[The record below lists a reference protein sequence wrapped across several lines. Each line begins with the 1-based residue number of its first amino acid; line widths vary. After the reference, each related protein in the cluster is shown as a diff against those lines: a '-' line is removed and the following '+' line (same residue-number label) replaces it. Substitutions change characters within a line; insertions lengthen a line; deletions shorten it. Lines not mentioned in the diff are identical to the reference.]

1 VAVFKLFVLPLLI
14 TLLST
19 TTQDIEKAFLQNN
32 PKTLYSLF
40 SAESGINISL
50 PEPISFS
57 DQLSRQQAYFLFK
70 KIFSSYTTFEFFS
83 ESEIPPDIED
93 ESFIFR
99 ARWSFRDNK
108 NNNQHVLHIFLF
120 LLNETGLDDRASPSL
135 SGREGRNPK
144 NAWKIIEI
152 KAEKI

>member
-1 VAVFKLFVLPLLI
+1 VVYLKIFLPLLFS
-14 TLLST
+14 LLST

-32 PKTLYSLF
+32 PKIFYSHL
-40 SAESGINISL
+40 SSSSSVNISL

-57 DQLSRQQAYFLFK
+57 DQLSNQQAYFLFK

-83 ESEIPPDIED
+83 ESEIPPASDKK
-93 ESFIFR
+93 SFIFK

-108 NNNQHVLHIFLF
+108 NDDQHVLHIFFF
-120 LLNETGLDDRASPSL
+120 LVNEKELRDRALLSPANQKK
-135 SGREGRNPK
+135 GEIK
-144 NAWKIIEI
+144 NIWKIIEI

>member
-40 SAESGINISL
+40 SAESGINI
-50 PEPISFS
+50 
-57 DQLSRQQAYFLFK
+57 SRQQAYFLFK

>member
-1 VAVFKLFVLPLLI
+1 VAVFKLFVLPLLF

-19 TTQDIEKAFLQNN
+19 TAQDIEKAFLQNN
-32 PKTLYSLF
+32 PKTLYLLF
-40 SAESGINISL
+40 SSESGINISL

-70 KIFSSYTTFEFFS
+70 KVFSSYTTFEFFS
-83 ESEIPPDIED
+83 ESEVPPDLE
-93 ESFIFR
+93 EKSFIFR

-108 NNNQHVLHIFLF
+108 NNNQHVLHIFFF
-120 LLNETGLDDRASPSL
+120 LLNETESEDRASPSL
-135 SGREGRNPK
+135 SGREGGNPK
-144 NAWKIIEI
+144 NVWKIIEI